1 MHVKV
6 SVYRESFF
14 FFYRTTQCRSK
25 TSCRPGHRQSP
36 LSFPQPRYI
45 PHERFLVVENLGQP
59 LYSSVLQ
66 LVFERTRLLT
76 EGDTRYFPTSAG
88 SRVVREPFV
97 NGDRFHGNH
106 RLSWRMMWKICK
118 PLFHFTFQRI
128 CDCIGIEIGK
138 WFVKLKTWR
147 RRFPRLCK
155 WESISPVQMLLVMF
169 EYFRRIIGGGKF
181 FLFIRRKSDCLAV
194 F

>member
-1 MHVKV
+1 MPIQDLV
-6 SVYRESFF
+6 SPGASPKPSFVPTATIYPTRAF
-14 FFYRTTQCRSK
+14 SGRGKFRP
-25 TSCRPGHRQSP
+25 TSS
-36 LSFPQPRYI
+36 
-45 PHERFLVVENLGQP
+45 QP

-118 PLFHFTFQRI
+118 PLFHLTFQRI
-128 CDCIGIEIGK
+128 CDCIECIGIGK

-155 WESISPVQMLLVMF
+155 WESIPNVISYVWIF
-169 EYFRRIIGGGKF
+169 
-181 FLFIRRKSDCLAV
+181 
-194 F
+194 

>member
-14 FFYRTTQCRSK
+14 FFHRTTQCRSK

-59 LYSSVLQ
+59 RASLSIQAFCSLYS
-66 LVFERTRLLT
+66 
-76 EGDTRYFPTSAG
+76 
-88 SRVVREPFV
+88 RELGCWPKETQGIFRHPLDLEWFPFV
-97 NGDRFHGNH
+97 NRDRFHGNH

-118 PLFHFTFQRI
+118 PLFHLTFQRI
-128 CDCIGIEIGK
+128 CDCIECIGIGK

-155 WESISPVQMLLVMF
+155 WESIPNVISYVWIF
-169 EYFRRIIGGGKF
+169 
-181 FLFIRRKSDCLAV
+181 
-194 F
+194 